1 MKLFKDVETGEY
13 ITESD
18 LIEEFR
24 KKILE
29 TPQEYEH
36 ITFEQYVNNCLTR
49 NNGTLE
55 EVGMENCRM
64 HECIFDI
71 TTVVYGKGGLR
82 WQDWWPQDLDS
93 REVFRQVCECAKWYE
108 EYFPDDDS
116 GDYLFDI
123 EMLARA
129 WFKDEYGESLTQEEK
144 TYLFKDQRIGAQ
156 IRLHLDEGW
165 DGYDYDN
172 WCNVEYVVG
181 EPINDK
187 EYHALNGIFDS
198 LAELDVGDRAEVKA
212 KLEEIRL
219 NQEKCPLCG
228 KRGAIDIE
236 TEEES
241 VEMKEYEVPKTD
253 WNDAFEK
260 LREIADKADQ
270 LAGDIEETWEY
281 HDKWSEEHDLAIVTV
296 RELTTIMQKAA
307 QMADEIALTMERK
320 ELEKKR
326 VG

>member
-1 MKLFKDVETGEY
+1 MKMFKDIETGEY

-18 LIEEFR
+18 LLEEFS

-29 TPQEYEH
+29 TPQEYKH

-55 EVGMENCRM
+55 EVSMENWRM
-64 HECIFDI
+64 NECIFDI
-71 TTVVYGKGGLR
+71 TTVVYGEGGLR
-82 WQDWWPQDLDS
+82 WRDWWPQDLDS
-93 REVFRQVCECAKWYE
+93 REVFRQVCECAKFYE
-108 EYFPDDDS
+108 DFFPDDDS

-129 WFKDEYGESLTQEEK
+129 WFKDEYDEPLTQEEK
-144 TYLFKDQRIGAQ
+144 SYLFKNQRIGAQ

-165 DGYDYDN
+165 DEYDYDN

-198 LAELDVGDRAEVKA
+198 LAELGIGDRAEVKA

-219 NQEKCPLCG
+219 PE
-228 KRGAIDIE
+228 
-236 TEEES
+236 
-241 VEMKEYEVPKTD
+241 KEYVVRILQRATVDFSVVVKAHSKEEAKRIFEERNNHD
-253 WNDAFEK
+253 MYWDEWQEAREDAEYG
-260 LREIADKADQ
+260 RDEEMS
-270 LAGDIEETWEY
+270 IEEVE
-281 HDKWSEEHDLAIVTV
+281 
-296 RELTTIMQKAA
+296 
-307 QMADEIALTMERK
+307 
-320 ELEKKR
+320 
-326 VG
+326 G

>member
-1 MKLFKDVETGEY
+1 MKLFKDIETGEY

-18 LIEEFR
+18 LIEEFG

-55 EVGMENCRM
+55 EVGMGNWRM

-71 TTVVYGKGGLR
+71 TTVVYGEGGLR
-82 WQDWWPQDLDS
+82 WRDWWPQDLDS

-108 EYFPDDDS
+108 EHFPDDDS

-129 WFKDEYGESLTQEEK
+129 WFKDEYHEHLTEEEK
-144 TYLFKDQRIGAQ
+144 TYLFKNQRIGAY

-172 WCNVEYVVG
+172 WCILENVLG
-181 EPINDK
+181 EKITDK
-187 EYHALNGIFDS
+187 EFHKLNEVFTPM
-198 LAELDVGDRAEVKA
+198 ELDEDDRTRVKEELENIRNPMKLYVIRIVQHKNVDFSVVVKA
-212 KLEEIRL
+212 HCQEEAEMIFQQK
-219 NQEKCPLCG
+219 NDDDEY
-228 KRGAIDIE
+228 AEAWMDANDFADIE
-236 TEEES
+236 DETMS
-241 VEMKEYEVPKTD
+241 VE
-253 WNDAFEK
+253 
-260 LREIADKADQ
+260 
-270 LAGDIEETWEY
+270 
-281 HDKWSEEHDLAIVTV
+281 
-296 RELTTIMQKAA
+296 EL
-307 QMADEIALTMERK
+307 D
-320 ELEKKR
+320 
-326 VG
+326 G